1 MPETKRV
8 RVEVDD
14 EKENGKKSLMR
25 RKMDYSSKLG
35 NKILAGLTFGVGV
48 ASFAL
53 FAMNSPKGKQ
63 SHQLLSKALN
73 LLSYK

>member
-1 MPETKRV
+1 MISGRCC
-8 RVEVDD
+8 DD
-14 EKENGKKSLMR
+14 DNKENNLSLMR
-25 RKMDYSSKLG
+25 RKMDYSNKLG
-35 NKILAGLTFGVGV
+35 NKLLAGLTFGVGV

-53 FAMNSPKGKQ
+53 FAIGSPKGKK